1 MSSGPTVVALDVG
14 GAGDAWGQLGLTVAD
29 QACQLGAVTLR
40 FEGHTG
46 RSEGLLGWALS
57 GVEGVPPRTDLDG
70 IATCWLPRPVVPDPP
85 AEHRLGAVAVDHVVV
100 STPDVDRTL
109 AVLAEAGMVPK
120 AQRRGGSEQRPLRQ
134 AFFRHGEAIVELVG
148 PEEVTDDGP
157 ARLWG
162 LTVLVEDIDR
172 AAEHLGGAL
181 SPVRDAVQ
189 PGRRIA
195 TVRPQAELGTE
206 VALISR

>member
-1 MSSGPTVVALDVG
+1 MSSHPTVVALDVG
-14 GAGDAWGQLGLTVAD
+14 GAGDAWGRAGLTVAD

-46 RSEGLLGWALS
+46 RAEGLRGWALT
-57 GVEGVPPRTDLDG
+57 GGDCAPARPDVDG
-70 IATCWLPRPVVPDPP
+70 IPTRWLPRPSVPDPP
-85 AEHRLGAVAVDHVVV
+85 VEHRLGAVAVDHVVV
-100 STPDVDRTL
+100 ATPDVDRTL
-109 AVLAEAGMVPK
+109 QLLTEIGMV
-120 AQRRGGSEQRPLRQ
+120 ARAEHSGGSEARPVRHV
-134 AFFRHGEAIVELVG
+134 FFRHGEAIVELVG
-148 PEEVTDDGP
+148 PTEPEDDGP
-157 ARLWG
+157 AVLWG
-162 LTVLVEDIDR
+162 ITLLVEDIDL

-195 TVRPQAELGTE
+195 TVRPQADLGTQ